1 MVDFMSRVRK
11 VLGELGASYCPD
23 SKKNMFKDMC
33 VSRQKETET
42 SSKVLLLATFVI
54 GIKK

>member
-1 MVDFMSRVRK
+1 MSRVRK

-23 SKKNMFKDMC
+23 SIKNMFKDMC